1 MPHAQADLVSIAV
14 HRRAASRAVYRARR
28 CADTR
33 PKQVWWGVIPH
44 NVASCYHFLVARGAI
59 SVVSKSDQQLFLLAT
74 LPPSKRQI
82 GLALGI
88 VVAIIAAFGATAPFA
103 NTPLARV
110 DGFIPALETAIVIAD
125 LTTSALLF
133 AQFSIVRQLGLL
145 VLASGYLFSG
155 LIVISHALSFPGAFT
170 PTGVIGDGLQS
181 TAWLYYFW
189 KVSLPVTV
197 IVYVLLKDT
206 DRGATMLQRSPAVVI
221 GLSVAAVIALACA
234 LTWIAIA
241 GEWLLPKVHLDSI
254 EVATVTRH
262 LVGGLVVSLIAAA
275 LALLWLRR
283 SSVLDLWLM
292 VMCCALL
299 LEIAMAIMLV
309 TTRYSLGFY
318 ASRLSAL
325 LATILVLL
333 VLLSETTILHA
344 NLARSMIRQRSER
357 EARQAAMDVMAASI
371 AHEINQPLA
380 AIVAN
385 GAAGLRWLERSAP
398 DFDEVRAALNRIVDD
413 GHRANKVITSVRS
426 MFKKD
431 IHGRA
436 LLGINDVVREVLKT
450 IELDLRIK
458 GVSVATELREGLPRL
473 LADRG
478 QLRQVLLNLIMN
490 AIEAMASV
498 TDRARLLR
506 IKSDVIQ
513 GRPDVLLTIE
523 DSGTGIDSKDKDRI
537 FEPFFT
543 TKSTGTGMGLTI
555 CQSIIESHGG
565 SLRVSAN
572 KPHGT
577 IFQVALSSDAL

>member
-1 MPHAQADLVSIAV
+1 
-14 HRRAASRAVYRARR
+14 
-28 CADTR
+28 
-33 PKQVWWGVIPH
+33 
-44 NVASCYHFLVARGAI
+44 
-59 SVVSKSDQQLFLLAT
+59 
-74 LPPSKRQI
+74 
-82 GLALGI
+82 
-88 VVAIIAAFGATAPFA
+88 
-103 NTPLARV
+103 
-110 DGFIPALETAIVIAD
+110 
-125 LTTSALLF
+125 
-133 AQFSIVRQLGLL
+133 
-145 VLASGYLFSG
+145 
-155 LIVISHALSFPGAFT
+155 
-170 PTGVIGDGLQS
+170 LQS

-385 GAAGLRWLERSAP
+385 GAAGLRWMERSAP

-436 LLGINDVVREVLKT
+436 LLGINDVVREVLKM

-506 IKSDVIQ
+506 ISPMSFRGV
-513 GRPDVLLTIE
+513 PM
-523 DSGTGIDSKDKDRI
+523 
-537 FEPFFT
+537 F
-543 TKSTGTGMGLTI
+543 
-555 CQSIIESHGG
+555 C
-565 SLRVSAN
+565 
-572 KPHGT
+572 
-577 IFQVALSSDAL
+577 

>member
-1 MPHAQADLVSIAV
+1 M
-14 HRRAASRAVYRARR
+14 
-28 CADTR
+28 
-33 PKQVWWGVIPH
+33 KQRQDREG
-44 NVASCYHFLVARGAI
+44 
-59 SVVSKSDQQLFLLAT
+59 
-74 LPPSKRQI
+74 RQI
-82 GLALGI
+82 
-88 VVAIIAAFGATAPFA
+88 
-103 NTPLARV
+103 
-110 DGFIPALETAIVIAD
+110 
-125 LTTSALLF
+125 
-133 AQFSIVRQLGLL
+133 
-145 VLASGYLFSG
+145 
-155 LIVISHALSFPGAFT
+155 
-170 PTGVIGDGLQS
+170 
-181 TAWLYYFW
+181 
-189 KVSLPVTV
+189 
-197 IVYVLLKDT
+197 
-206 DRGATMLQRSPAVVI
+206 
-221 GLSVAAVIALACA
+221 
-234 LTWIAIA
+234 
-241 GEWLLPKVHLDSI
+241 
-254 EVATVTRH
+254 
-262 LVGGLVVSLIAAA
+262 
-275 LALLWLRR
+275 
-283 SSVLDLWLM
+283 
-292 VMCCALL
+292 
-299 LEIAMAIMLV
+299 
-309 TTRYSLGFY
+309 
-318 ASRLSAL
+318 
-325 LATILVLL
+325 
-333 VLLSETTILHA
+333 
-344 NLARSMIRQRSER
+344 
-357 EARQAAMDVMAASI
+357 AMDVMAASI

-398 DFDEVRAALNRIVDD
+398 DFDEVRAALNRIVDV

-436 LLGINDVVREVLKT
+436 LLGINDVVREVLKM